1 MNCIVIDDDNI
12 SRLLI
17 EKYIAKTESLNLVD
31 SFSSAIHAVNLLNSD
46 AIIDLVFLDIEMP
59 EMTGVELLK
68 SVEDLPQVIVVSA
81 KEKYAIEAI
90 EYEVTDYLLKPVSYA
105 RFYKAVE
112 KAMRRYRMEGD
123 DLNDKG
129 IFIKNSASSLVRIRF
144 EDILWI
150 EALENYVVINTAD
163 NKYTIH
169 FTMKGIINRLPARM
183 FVRVHRSYIVNIH
196 QIDYIED
203 NSVCLRITDDTTR
216 GIPIA
221 KSYKDHL
228 MKNIKIM
235 TK

>member
-59 EMTGVELLK
+59 EMTGVELLR
-68 SVEDLPQVIVVSA
+68 SVEELPQVIVVSA

-112 KAMRRYRMEGD
+112 KALRKYRMEGE
-123 DLNDKG
+123 DLSDKG
-129 IFIKNSASSLVRIRF
+129 IFIKNNSSSLVRLRF
-144 EDILWI
+144 EEILWI
-150 EALENYVVINTAD
+150 EALENYVVINTAE

-183 FVRVHRSYIVNIH
+183 FVRVTAIS
-196 QIDYIED
+196 
-203 NSVCLRITDDTTR
+203 
-216 GIPIA
+216 
-221 KSYKDHL
+221 
-228 MKNIKIM
+228 
-235 TK
+235 